1 MARER
6 VLRAL
11 AAGLL
16 ACALCHTATAANQRY
31 IEDEDRFPGWKGV
44 LPSQLQQQP
53 TVQEPAP
60 ETTGY
65 GELGQVRPTWKPYVT
80 SQAIFRHL
88 LTGQA
93 SIEQQPVSGCT

>member
-1 MARER
+1 MARGR

-65 GELGQVRPTWKPYVT
+65 GELGQVRPSSKTHGKF
-80 SQAIFRHL
+80 QAMFRHL
-88 LTGQA
+88 LAGHEN
-93 SIEQQPVSGCT
+93 I